1 MGSPISITTNAST
14 PSIKPVNGNNATQGN
29 NQTNS
34 NTSTEEEKKE
44 TPTTDQEAE
53 QTTTHDPEVEKMKSM
68 ERIAKINADANVQST
83 KAMAGAQAMQ
93 VITGAL
99 GQGISALASKGGGGG
114 GSSGGGANN
123 GSRSNFGS
131 QEAKERSQEKGNNFI
146 SSLVQGKIQNIQE
159 NLTKLPPDLAQ
170 EVKSFL
176 TNKDSSSYNQINH
189 QLGQYKDED
198 GEKLSLENLATKDIE
213 QVQPTQ
219 EPENLKVEFDEL

>member
-1 MGSPISITTNAST
+1 MRSPISITTNANP
-14 PSIKPVNGNNATQGN
+14 PSIKPVTGNNATQGN

-34 NTSTEEEKKE
+34 NTSTEEEKKQ

-53 QTTTHDPEVEKMKSM
+53 NTTTTDLELERIRSA

-93 VITGAL
+93 AITGAL

-114 GSSGGGANN
+114 GSSGGASS

-131 QEAKERSQEKGNNFI
+131 PEAMEKSREKGNNFI
-146 SSLVQGKIQNIQE
+146 SSLDQGKIQNIQD
-159 NLTKLPPDLAQ
+159 NLIKLPQDLAQ
-170 EVKSFL
+170 DVKSFL

-189 QLGQYKDED
+189 QLAQYKDED

-213 QVQPTQ
+213 QVHETQ
-219 EPENLKVEFDEL
+219 EPEINEVNFDEN